1 MDRTVFL
8 EQMDGLMVEQVV
20 RDREYSMYS
29 QHFHESYEMY
39 FLLAGE
45 RYYFIDR
52 ETYLVKAGMGVMVM
66 RNQIHKTSMAGSS
79 YHDRL
84 LLQVDSGV
92 FSPYMK
98 VFGLPP
104 IQDLFQRLDQVIEY
118 TQQEWET
125 VLKLLEALKQ
135 ELKERRSGYEAAA
148 RMLVMHILILT
159 GRCQQ
164 VSQSSGHGR
173 SDRPVQD
180 ILIQDNHQAQT
191 AKHQKIREVTEYLL
205 IHYDSNESQEELAK
219 RFFVSKSYLCRIFKE
234 VTGFTLNEYQN
245 LARIKAAR
253 QLLTNTD
260 LSVTEIAGQVGF
272 ESITYFERVF
282 KKLTG
287 ERPLQ
292 YRKNYR

>member
-1 MDRTVFL
+1 MDKTIFL
-8 EQMDGLMVEQVV
+8 ERIDGLMVEQVV
-20 RDREYSMYS
+20 RDQEYSMYS

-39 FLLAGE
+39 FLLEGE

-52 ETYLVKAGMGVMVM
+52 ETYLVKAGMGVLVK
-66 RNQIHKTSMAGSS
+66 RNQIHKTSMAGPS

-84 LLQVDSGV
+84 LLQVDCGV

-98 VFGLPP
+98 VLGLPP
-104 IQDLFQRLDQVIEY
+104 IEELFERLGQVIEY
-118 TQQEWET
+118 TPQEWEW
-125 VLKLLEALKQ
+125 VLKLLETLKQ
-135 ELKERRSGYEAAA
+135 ELKERKSGYEAAA
-148 RMLVMHILILT
+148 RILVMQILILT
-159 GRCQQ
+159 GR
-164 VSQSSGHGR
+164 SRRINKTLGPGQSDHAV
-173 SDRPVQD
+173 PD
-180 ILIQDNHQAQT
+180 ILTQDSHQAQT

-205 IHYDSNESQEELAK
+205 AHYESNESQEELAG

-253 QLLTNTD
+253 QLLTKTD
-260 LSVTEIAGQVGF
+260 LSITEIAGQVGF

>member
-1 MDRTVFL
+1 MDKTIFL
-8 EQMDGLMVEQVV
+8 EQIDGLMVEQVV
-20 RDREYSMYS
+20 RDQEYSMYS

-39 FLLAGE
+39 FLLEGE

-52 ETYLVKAGMGVMVM
+52 ETYLVKAGMGVMVK
-66 RNQIHKTSMAGSS
+66 RNQIHKTSMAGIF

-84 LLQVDSGV
+84 LLQVDQGV

-98 VFGLPP
+98 VLGLPS
-104 IQDLFQRLDQVIEY
+104 IKELFERLDQVIEY
-118 TQQEWET
+118 TPQEWEF
-125 VLKLLEALKQ
+125 VLKLLETLKQ
-135 ELKERRSGYEAAA
+135 ELRERKSGYEAAA

-159 GRCQQ
+159 GRCRR
-164 VSQSSGHGR
+164 VNQSSGPGR
-173 SDRPVQD
+173 SDRSVQD
-180 ILIQDNHQAQT
+180 ILSQDSHQAQT

-205 IHYDSNESQEELAK
+205 AHYESDESQEELAG

-245 LARIKAAR
+245 LARIKAASH
-253 QLLTNTD
+253 LLTNTD
-260 LSVTEIAGQVGF
+260 LSITEIASRVGY

-282 KKLTG
+282 KKLTA